1 MIRSDR
7 GRRGRHGVGELGRCP
22 VLVLSGVRRLGQRLV
37 VVLLGVLHDENRCRG
52 WREGQRGRGGR
63 GRGRGRGEGQVA
75 SRIERRERGAEG
87 RPEAGE

>member
-1 MIRSDR
+1 MVRSDR

-22 VLVLSGVRRLGQRLV
+22 VLVLRGVRRLGQRLV

-52 WREGQRGRGGR
+52 WREGQRGRGDR
-63 GRGRGRGEGQVA
+63 GKGEGQVA
-75 SRIERRERGAEG
+75 SRMERREKGGEG